1 MFFMIYK
8 IKNKLLSFLHA
19 DKKVY
24 DSRLDSNVS
33 HDVPPSVFFGK
44 SSTGET
50 ISVKN
55 ILYSIMSVT
64 DPKHLRI
71 TYIGKKDKEF
81 DFLKDSP
88 FNYVLPVDTSNNIE
102 AIKYLEDE
110 SKRRITLFKKYKV
123 SNLTEYNKLLEEDGK
138 PTLPEII
145 AVTDSFSDIALK
157 DSIKYFART
166 SHLTEIRILLAY
178 QPARKSLIFPPMTLS
193 DMAEKDLIL
202 PETDNI
208 DELMKNPGKLY
219 SIRDKKRDN

>member
-1 MFFMIYK
+1 M
-8 IKNKLLSFLHA
+8 
-19 DKKVY
+19 
-24 DSRLDSNVS
+24 
-33 HDVPPSVFFGK
+33 
-44 SSTGET
+44 T
-50 ISVKN
+50 
-55 ILYSIMSVT
+55 
-64 DPKHLRI
+64 
-71 TYIGKKDKEF
+71 
-81 DFLKDSP
+81 
-88 FNYVLPVDTSNNIE
+88 YVLPVDTSNNIE
-102 AIKYLEDE
+102 VIKYLEDK

-178 QPARKSLIFPPMTLS
+178 QPARKSLISPPMTLS

-219 SIRDKKRDN
+219 SIRDKKQDN